1 MQNYSQ
7 QRTDL
12 LPMGRPVSPADPVP
26 SVPALSV
33 SLPLF
38 LSHNRRDDGSD
49 ASSVSSQSLSKLKVP
64 TSYTNSAIDAVS
76 ATEANLVQVFA
87 SMSVS

>member
-1 MQNYSQ
+1 MQNHSQ

-12 LPMGRPVSPADPVP
+12 LPMEQPVSPTDPVS

-33 SLPLF
+33 SLPLS
-38 LSHNRRDDGSD
+38 LCHNRRDDGSD
-49 ASSVSSQSLSKLKVP
+49 ASSISSQCLSKLKVP
-64 TSYTNSAIDAVS
+64 ASYTNSAIDSVS
-76 ATEANLVQVFA
+76 ATEANLDEVFA